1 MRARRVRDVH
11 RPRGRRARA
20 LVPGAPRRSPGCPD
34 HDSRRHGR
42 GRASPSAPAGVRGA
56 RRRPVRLLHAGH
68 PPHRSGAS
76 RGPAESHAPGDQGG
90 ARGQPLPLHRVHE
103 DPRRRRAR
111 RLADRGST
119 MSDDPRRS
127 SEGKHEFAVIGRP
140 LPKIDAWA
148 KVIGET
154 KYADDLFLP
163 RMAYGRLLRSP
174 HGHALIK
181 RIDTSQDEEAL
192 CTEKVRMVG
201 DAVAAVAAVDEE
213 TAERACRLI
222 DVEYEPLRA
231 LMSIE
236 ESLAHPEVRIHEYGD
251 GPNVHK
257 NVALQFGDVEAAF
270 ARADLVREDVFFY
283 EGNTHLPMEQHAAVA
298 QWGADGKLTLWSS
311 TQTPHYVHRLLARI
325 LDVPAAHIRVIAT
338 AVGGGFGGKLDPF
351 AHEIAACKL
360 SQLIGRPVKI
370 ACTREEVFYI
380 HRGRHPVLMW
390 IKTGFTREGDITGC
404 HLRTWLDGGAYGSYG
419 VASTFYTGVIN
430 PVTYKM
436 PVYKFEGARVFTNK
450 PPCGPKRGHG
460 TPQPRFALE
469 CQLDKAA
476 EQLGLDPAEMRKRI
490 LAEPFT
496 KTANHLTVTTIG
508 LGECI
513 DRVVEA
519 SGWRTKWRGF
529 RSEGAPT
536 EPPPEPGCAGG
547 ARARTRRGIGIAC
560 SAYLTGAGTAV
571 YWNSMPHSGVILRAD
586 RSGGVAVLCGATD
599 IGQGSDSI
607 LAYLP
612 AEILGI
618 DPKDVHVHPADTS
631 LTPVDLGSYSSRVT
645 LMCGMAAIQASQR
658 LREVIAQ
665 AVARKLE
672 VEPGALAFRERKVG
686 VAADW
691 ERAVP
696 FAQAVELAE
705 AMHGVLAFAGS
716 YAPPKRAGK
725 YKGGGVGPSPCYS
738 YSACV
743 VELSVDEETG
753 EIELHDVW
761 IGHDLGRALNPLL
774 AEGQIEG
781 SVYMGI
787 GEALMEGQI
796 FRKGVHKN
804 PSLLEY
810 KSPTTL
816 ETPEIHT
823 FLVETDDP
831 EGPFGAKE
839 AGQGPLLPVIPAI
852 ANAVYHAVGVRCDE
866 VPITPEMILKGL
878 ELRRQGR
885 PARVGP
891 ARIPLFT
898 FKAPVV
904 VESAFGQPADA
915 IAVRPFQP

>member
-1 MRARRVRDVH
+1 MRARRARDVH
-11 RPRGRRARA
+11 RSRGRRARP

-42 GRASPSAPAGVRGA
+42 WRASPSAPAGVRGA

-68 PPHRSGAS
+68 PPHRSGAP
-76 RGPAESHAPGDQGG
+76 RRPAESHAPGDQGG

-103 DPRRRRAR
+103 DPRRRRAG

-127 SEGKHEFAVIGRP
+127 SEGKHEVAVIGRP

-181 RIDTSQDEEAL
+181 RIDTSQARALPGVYAVITGSDLPRVKFGILPVSQDEEAL

-236 ESLAHPEVRIHEYGD
+236 ESLAHPEIRIHEYGD

-298 QWGADGKLTLWSS
+298 SAGPDGKLTLWSS
-311 TQTPHYVHRLLARI
+311 TQTPHYVHRLLAKI
-325 LDVPAAHIRVIAT
+325 LEMPAAHIRVVAT
-338 AVGGGFGGKLDPF
+338 PVGGGFGGKLDPF
-351 AHEIAACKL
+351 AHEIAACRL
-360 SQLIGRPVKI
+360 SQLTGRPVKI

-390 IKTGFTREGDITGC
+390 IKTGFTRDGDITGC

-436 PVYKFEGARVFTNK
+436 PVYKFEGARIFTNK

-519 SGWRTKWRGF
+519 SGWREKR
-529 RSEGAPT
+529 AK
-536 EPPPEPGCAGG
+536 PPATGPRKLGV
-547 ARARTRRGIGIAC
+547 GI
-560 SAYLTGAGTAV
+560 
-571 YWNSMPHSGVILRAD
+571 
-586 RSGGVAVLCGATD
+586 
-599 IGQGSDSI
+599 
-607 LAYLP
+607 
-612 AEILGI
+612 
-618 DPKDVHVHPADTS
+618 
-631 LTPVDLGSYSSRVT
+631 
-645 LMCGMAAIQASQR
+645 AAIQASQR
-658 LREVIAQ
+658 LREVIAR

-672 VEPGALAFRERKVG
+672 VDPGALAFRERRVG
-686 VAADW
+686 VPDDW
-691 ERAVP
+691 EKALP

-743 VELSVDEETG
+743 VELTVDEETG

-761 IGHDLGRALNPLL
+761 IGHDIGRALNPLL
-774 AEGQIEG
+774 AEGQVEG

-787 GEALMEGQI
+787 GEAVMEGQV

-823 FLVETDDP
+823 FLIETDDP

-866 VPITPEMILKGL
+866 VPITPEIILKGL
-878 ELRRQGR
+878 VLKRQGK

-891 ARIPLFT
+891 ERLPRLT
-898 FKAPVV
+898 FKEPVV

-915 IAVRPFQP
+915 IASRPFTQ

>member
-1 MRARRVRDVH
+1 MSVESGGSSA
-11 RPRGRRARA
+11 GSARA
-20 LVPGAPRRSPGCPD
+20 TDGGRF
-34 HDSRRHGR
+34 GR
-42 GRASPSAPAGVRGA
+42 GAE
-56 RRRPVRLLHAGH
+56 
-68 PPHRSGAS
+68 PP
-76 RGPAESHAPGDQGG
+76 
-90 ARGQPLPLHRVHE
+90 
-103 DPRRRRAR
+103 
-111 RLADRGST
+111 
-119 MSDDPRRS
+119 

-148 KVIGET
+148 KVTGET
-154 KYADDLFLP
+154 RYADDFFLP

-174 HGHALIK
+174 HAHARI
-181 RIDTSQDEEAL
+181 RSIDTTRARALPGVYAVITGADLPRVKFGILPVSQDEEAL

-213 TAERACRLI
+213 TADHACRLI

-257 NVALQFGDVEAAF
+257 NVALQFGDVETAF

-298 QWGADGKLTLWSS
+298 SAGPDGKLTLWSS
-311 TQTPHYVHRLLARI
+311 TQTPHYVHRLLAKI
-325 LDVPAAHIRVIAT
+325 LEMPAAHIRVVAT
-338 AVGGGFGGKLDPF
+338 PVGGGFGGKLDPF
-351 AHEIAACKL
+351 AHEIAACRL
-360 SQLIGRPVKI
+360 SQLTGRPVKI

-390 IKTGFTREGDITGC
+390 IKTGFTKHGEITGC

-430 PVTYKM
+430 PVTYKI
-436 PVYKFEGARVFTNK
+436 PVYKFEGARIFTNK

-469 CQLDKAA
+469 CQIDKAA

-519 SGWRTKWRGF
+519 SGWRAKWGGF
-529 RSEGAPT
+529 KSEGASVAPSDN
-536 EPPPEPGCAGG
+536 
-547 ARARTRRGIGIAC
+547 RRRGVGIAC

-571 YWNSMPHSGVILRAD
+571 YWNSMPHSGVIVRAD

-658 LREVIAQ
+658 LREVVAR

-672 VEPGALAFRERKVG
+672 VDPGALAFRERKVG
-686 VAADW
+686 VPDDW
-691 ERAVP
+691 EKAVD

-761 IGHDLGRALNPLL
+761 IGHDIGRALNPLL
-774 AEGQIEG
+774 VEGQVEG

-787 GEALMEGQI
+787 GEALMEGQV
-796 FRKGVHKN
+796 FRNGVHKQ

-878 ELRRQGR
+878 ELRRRGKA
-885 PARVGP
+885 ARVGP
-891 ARIPLFT
+891 ERIPRFT
-898 FKAPVV
+898 FKEPVV

-915 IAVRPFQP
+915 IAVRPFAQ

>member
-1 MRARRVRDVH
+1 VN
-11 RPRGRRARA
+11 
-20 LVPGAPRRSPGCPD
+20 
-34 HDSRRHGR
+34 
-42 GRASPSAPAGVRGA
+42 
-56 RRRPVRLLHAGH
+56 
-68 PPHRSGAS
+68 
-76 RGPAESHAPGDQGG
+76 
-90 ARGQPLPLHRVHE
+90 
-103 DPRRRRAR
+103 
-111 RLADRGST
+111 
-119 MSDDPRRS
+119 
-127 SEGKHEFAVIGRP
+127 KHEFTVIGRP

-148 KVIGET
+148 KVVGET
-154 KYADDLFLP
+154 RYADDLVMA
-163 RMAYGRLLRSP
+163 RMAHGKLLRSTHP
-174 HGHALIK
+174 HALIK
-181 RIDTSQDEEAL
+181 LIDTSRARALPGVYAVITGADLPRVKFGILPVSQDEEAL
-192 CTEKVRMVG
+192 CNERVRMVG
-201 DAVAAVAAVDEE
+201 DAVAAVAAQDEE
-213 TAERACRLI
+213 TAEAACRLI
-222 DVEYEPLRA
+222 EVEYEPLPA

-236 ESLAHPEVRIHEYGD
+236 ESLGHPEVRIHEYGD

-311 TQTPHYVHRLLARI
+311 TQTPHYVHRLLAKI
-325 LDVPAAHIRVIAT
+325 LDVPPAHIRVIAT
-338 AVGGGFGGKLDPF
+338 PVGGGFGGKLDPF

-360 SQLIGRPVKI
+360 SQLTGRPVKI
-370 ACTREEVFYI
+370 TLTREEVFYV

-390 IKTGFTREGDITGC
+390 LKTGFTRDGEITGS
-404 HLRTWLDGGAYGSYG
+404 HIKTWLDGGAYGSYG

-469 CQLDKAA
+469 VQIDKAA
-476 EQLGLDPAEMRKRI
+476 EQLGLDPAEMRRRI
-490 LAEPFT
+490 VCEPFT

-513 DRVVEA
+513 DKVVEA
-519 SGWRTKWRGF
+519 SGWRDKWRGWQ
-529 RSEGAPT
+529 
-536 EPPPEPGCAGG
+536 PP
-547 ARARTRRGIGIAC
+547 ARRRGPKRRGVGVAC
-560 SAYLTGAGTAV
+560 SAYMTGAGTAI
-571 YWNSMPHSGVILRAD
+571 YWNNMPHSGVVLRAD
-586 RSGGVAVLCGATD
+586 RSGGVSVLCGATD

-612 AEILGI
+612 AEVLGL
-618 DPKDVHVHPADTS
+618 DPKDVHVHPADTT

-645 LMCGMAAIQASQR
+645 LMCGMAAIQAAER
-658 LREVIAQ
+658 LRAVMSR

-672 VEPGALAFRERKVG
+672 VAAERLVFRDRKVG
-686 VAADW
+686 VPDDW
-691 ERAVP
+691 EKAVP
-696 FAQAVELAE
+696 FSQAVELAE
-705 AMHGVLAFAGS
+705 AMHGVLAFPGS

-743 VELSVDEETG
+743 VELTVDEETG
-753 EIELHDVW
+753 EVELHDVW
-761 IGHDLGRALNPLL
+761 IGHDIGRALNPLL
-774 AEGQIEG
+774 VEGQVEG

-787 GEALMEGQI
+787 GEALMEAQV
-796 FRKGVHKN
+796 FRKGLHKH

-823 FLVETDDP
+823 ILIETDDP

-839 AGQGPLLPVIPAI
+839 AGQGPLLPVLPAI
-852 ANAVYHAVGVRCDE
+852 ANAVYNAVGVRVDE
-866 VPITPEMILKGL
+866 VPIVPEKILKGL
-878 ELRRQGR
+878 ELKRQGKT
-885 PARVGP
+885 PRVGP
-891 ARIPLFT
+891 ERIPLFK
-898 FKAPVV
+898 FKEPLV

-915 IAVRPFQP
+915 VAVRPFADQDTSR

>member
-1 MRARRVRDVH
+1 MKERFTVV
-11 RPRGRRARA
+11 
-20 LVPGAPRRSPGCPD
+20 
-34 HDSRRHGR
+34 
-42 GRASPSAPAGVRGA
+42 
-56 RRRPVRLLHAGH
+56 
-68 PPHRSGAS
+68 
-76 RGPAESHAPGDQGG
+76 
-90 ARGQPLPLHRVHE
+90 GQ
-103 DPRRRRAR
+103 
-111 RLADRGST
+111 
-119 MSDDPRRS
+119 
-127 SEGKHEFAVIGRP
+127 P

-148 KVIGET
+148 KVTGET
-154 KYADDLFLP
+154 RYADDLVLP
-163 RMAYGRLLRSP
+163 RMAHGKLLRSS
-174 HGHALIK
+174 HAHA
-181 RIDTSQDEEAL
+181 RVRVIDTTRARALPGVYAVITGHDLPRVKFGILPVSQDEEAL

-213 TAERACRLI
+213 TAEAACRLI
-222 DVEYEPLRA
+222 EVDYEPLPA
-231 LMSIE
+231 LMSIQ

-270 ARADLVREDVFFY
+270 AASHLVREDAFY
-283 EGNTHLPMEQHAAVA
+283 FEGNTHLPMEQHAAVA
-298 QWGADGKLTLWSS
+298 HFGADGKLTLWSS
-311 TQTPHYVHRLLARI
+311 TQTPHYVHRLLTRI
-325 LDVPAAHIRVIAT
+325 LDLPGAHIRVIA
-338 AVGGGFGGKLDPF
+338 APVGGGFGGKLDPF

-360 SQLIGRPVKI
+360 SQLTGRPVKI

-390 IKTGFTREGDITGC
+390 IRTGFTRDGDITGC

-476 EQLGLDPAEMRKRI
+476 EQLGLDPADLRKRI
-490 LAEPFT
+490 LHEPFT

-513 DRVVEA
+513 DKVVEA
-519 SGWRTKWRGF
+519 SGWRDK
-529 RSEGAPT
+529 
-536 EPPPEPGCAGG
+536 
-547 ARARTRRGIGIAC
+547 RARYAAAVASPKPLWQPRRRKGIGIAG
-560 SAYLTGAGTAV
+560 SSYMTGAGTAI
-571 YWNSMPHSGVILRAD
+571 YWNSMPHSGVVVRAD
-586 RSGGVAVLCGATD
+586 RSGGVSILCGATD

-612 AEILGI
+612 AEVLGI
-618 DPKDVHVHPADTS
+618 EPKDVHVHPADTS

-645 LMCGMAAIQASQR
+645 LMCGVAAIQASTR
-658 LREVIAQ
+658 LRAVIAR
-665 AVARKLE
+665 AVGAKLGVAPE
-672 VEPGALAFRERKVG
+672 RLVFRERKVG
-686 VAADW
+686 VPDDW
-691 ERAVP
+691 DGAVP
-696 FAQAVELAE
+696 FAQAVELGE
-705 AMHGVLAFAGS
+705 AMHGVLAFPGS

-743 VELSVDEETG
+743 VELTVDEDTGWIELG
-753 EIELHDVW
+753 EIWIAHD
-761 IGHDLGRALNPLL
+761 IGRALNPLL
-774 AEGQIEG
+774 VEGQVEG

-787 GEALMEGQI
+787 GEALMEAQV
-796 FRKGVHKN
+796 FRKGLHKH
-804 PSLLEY
+804 PSMLEY

-852 ANAVYHAVGVRCDE
+852 ANAIYHAVGVRMDQ
-866 VPITPEMILKGL
+866 VPITPDMVLRGL
-878 ELRRQGR
+878 ELRRQGK
-885 PARVGP
+885 P
-891 ARIPLFT
+891 ARIGPDKLPLFT
-898 FKAPVV
+898 FKEPLV

-915 IAVRPFQP
+915 VAVRPFADPTS

>member
-1 MRARRVRDVH
+1 MSKDRFTIV
-11 RPRGRRARA
+11 
-20 LVPGAPRRSPGCPD
+20 
-34 HDSRRHGR
+34 
-42 GRASPSAPAGVRGA
+42 
-56 RRRPVRLLHAGH
+56 
-68 PPHRSGAS
+68 
-76 RGPAESHAPGDQGG
+76 
-90 ARGQPLPLHRVHE
+90 GQ
-103 DPRRRRAR
+103 
-111 RLADRGST
+111 
-119 MSDDPRRS
+119 
-127 SEGKHEFAVIGRP
+127 P

-148 KVIGET
+148 KVTGET
-154 KYADDLFLP
+154 RYADDLVMP
-163 RMAYGRLLRSP
+163 RMAYAKLLRSP
-174 HGHALIK
+174 HPHARIVS
-181 RIDTSQDEEAL
+181 IDTTRARALPGVLGVITGHDLPPIKFGILPVSQDEEAL
-192 CTEKVRMVG
+192 CREKVRLVG

-213 TAERACRLI
+213 TAERACELI
-222 DVEYEPLRA
+222 DVVYEPLPA

-270 ARADLVREDVFFY
+270 ARADLVREDLFFF

-298 QWGADGKLTLWSS
+298 HWGPDGKLTLWSS
-311 TQTPHYVHRLLARI
+311 TQTPHYVHRLLSKI
-325 LDVPAAHIRVIAT
+325 LDVPAAHIRVIA
-338 AVGGGFGGKLDPF
+338 APVGGGFGGKLDPF

-360 SQLIGRPVKI
+360 SQVTGRPVKI
-370 ACTREEVFYI
+370 ALTREEVFYV

-404 HLRTWLDGGAYGSYG
+404 HLKTWLDGGAYGSYG

-476 EQLGLDPAEMRKRI
+476 EQLGLDPAEMRRRI
-490 LAEPFT
+490 VAEPFT

-508 LGECI
+508 LAECI
-513 DRVVEA
+513 DKVVEA
-519 SGWRTKWRGF
+519 SGWRNKWRGWTS
-529 RSEGAPT
+529 RAKGS
-536 EPPPEPGCAGG
+536 G
-547 ARARTRRGIGIAC
+547 ARRRGIGIGC
-560 SAYLTGAGTAV
+560 SAYMTGAGTAI

-586 RSGGVAVLCGATD
+586 RSGGVAVLCGAAD

-612 AEILGI
+612 AEVLGI
-618 DPKDVHVHPADTS
+618 DPKDVRVHPADTD

-645 LMCGMAAIQASQR
+645 LMCGMAAIQAAER
-658 LREVIAQ
+658 LKSAIAR
-665 AVARKLE
+665 AVAAKLE
-672 VEPGALAFRERKVG
+672 TAPESLVFRDRKVG
-686 VAADW
+686 VPDDW
-691 ERAVP
+691 NRAVS
-696 FAQAVELAE
+696 FADAVALGES
-705 AMHGVLAFAGS
+705 MHGVLAFAGS

-738 YSACV
+738 YSAAV
-743 VELSVDEETG
+743 VELTVDAETG

-761 IGHDLGRALNPLL
+761 IAHDVGRALNPLL
-774 AEGQIEG
+774 VEGQVEG

-787 GEALMEGQI
+787 GEALMEAQV
-796 FRKGVHKN
+796 FRKGVHKT
-804 PSLLEY
+804 PSMLEY

-823 FLVETDDP
+823 ILVETDDP

-852 ANAVYHAVGVRCDE
+852 ANAVYDAVGARIDE
-866 VPITPEMILKGL
+866 IPITPEKILRAL
-878 ELRRQGR
+878 DLARQGKT
-885 PARVGP
+885 PRVGP
-891 ARIPLFT
+891 EKLPLFT
-898 FKAPVV
+898 FKEPVA

-915 IAVRPFQP
+915 IAVRPFSS